1 MVSLLIETNF
11 FLTKLSL
18 AGKIFQD
25 FKARVFQF
33 WNWNVS
39 SIKLSGLLGIL
50 HSGLLGILHSEF
62 CRRLLS
68 DPAVDFINERFLA
81 HSYIP
86 MAPKSIISHPAS
98 YIWKFQKW
106 RATHASMERLGGML
120 ACLRASLVVDVL
132 V

>member
-50 HSGLLGILHSEF
+50 HSEF
-62 CRRLLS
+62 CRRLSS

-120 ACLRASLVVDVL
+120 ACRTC
-132 V
+132 